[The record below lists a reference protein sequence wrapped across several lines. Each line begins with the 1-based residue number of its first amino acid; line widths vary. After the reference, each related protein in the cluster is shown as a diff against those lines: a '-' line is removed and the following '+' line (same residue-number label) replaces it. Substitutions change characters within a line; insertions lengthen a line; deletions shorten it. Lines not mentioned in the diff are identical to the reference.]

1 MSSRADPQI
10 GARRFLR
17 GPALIN
23 VNAGLRIFSQY
34 AEIYSGSV
42 LIRVLAN
49 DCLTGRELPGATQ
62 IVVVPRGLTT
72 IEGDAPPSDEQP
84 GAIYTARYGGWNA
97 NNQAWHGGIQL
108 YGPLYEYLQV
118 ESFDVLG
125 APFAGGQYDVAQPV
139 PGTTPQGTTPL
150 GLSYTTGPLPV
161 FLVAAL
167 YMFDGILLEV
177 TGAGPVAGVSRIA
190 SMSVGWQF
198 VDPQTSDQ
206 RPLQQTV
213 VLLES
218 YTYFDDVLL
227 TTQDDFAPLTPYLG
241 DVTYRSATV
250 GLYETGKVRCRTA
263 PSFALGS
270 ALIAPRRSLPQFGEP
285 AEAWPAPV
293 PPAARPPLT
302 IPSKGEVA
310 HRVGPRDPTG
320 IMT

>member
-49 DCLTGRELPGATQ
+49 DCITGRELPGATQ

-72 IEGDAPPSDEQP
+72 IEGDAPPQDEQP
-84 GAIYTARYGGWNA
+84 GAIYTARFGGWNS
-97 NNQAWHGGIQL
+97 NNQPWHGGTKL

-125 APFAGGQYDVAQPV
+125 SPFASGQWEVANPL
-139 PGTTPQGTTPL
+139 PSPTPQGTTPL
-150 GLSYTTGPLPV
+150 GLSYTTGPLPIFIV
-161 FLVAAL
+161 ASLFL
-167 YMFDGILLEV
+167 FDGILLDV
-177 TGAGPVAGVSRIA
+177 TGAGPIAGITRIP
-190 SMSVGWQF
+190 SMSIGWQYT
-198 VDPQTSDQ
+198 DPLSSDN
-206 RPLQQTV
+206 RPLNQTV

-227 TTQDDFAPLTPYLG
+227 STEDDFAPLTPYLG
-241 DVTYRSATV
+241 DTTFRSAVV
-250 GLYETGKVRCRTA
+250 GLYESGKVRCRTS

-270 ALIAPRRSLPQFGEP
+270 ALIAPRRSLPAFGEP
-285 AEAWPAPV
+285 TEAWPTPPPPTARSPITV
-293 PPAARPPLT
+293 PSQAERQA
-302 IPSKGEVA
+302 
-310 HRVGPRDPTG
+310 RVGPRDPTG